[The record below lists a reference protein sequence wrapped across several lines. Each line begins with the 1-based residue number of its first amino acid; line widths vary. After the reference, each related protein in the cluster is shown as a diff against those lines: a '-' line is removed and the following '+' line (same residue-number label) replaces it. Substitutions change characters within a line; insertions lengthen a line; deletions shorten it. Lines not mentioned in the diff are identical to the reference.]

1 MKPALRPR
9 TDAASPL
16 KLAPWRP
23 PAWLSL
29 FSGAAWT
36 LAAAG
41 ARADEPEDP
50 GPPVHAI
57 VESPRPVML
66 GEHVRGKQAPQI
78 WTIPATLP
86 PVGGVALT
94 LHGRSRFE
102 VYGPGVAATDFE
114 LDDTRPVR
122 LTLLPGSRRNN
133 ILGSVMGIVST
144 VIVPIAAI
152 TFTVGLLTARN
163 DNEVG
168 PPGWL
173 SSGNQVVLGAGL
185 VLGVGVAGVISGWT
199 LYGLS
204 QTRVRKSPG

>member
-1 MKPALRPR
+1 MPAVRPR
-9 TDAASPL
+9 TDVASRIGLGP
-16 KLAPWRP
+16 RHP

-29 FSGAAWT
+29 FSGAALA

-41 ARADEPEDP
+41 ARADELEDP

-57 VESPRPVML
+57 VESSRPVMI
-66 GEHVRGKQAPQI
+66 GEHVRGKPAPQI

-94 LHGRSRFE
+94 LHGHSRFE

-122 LTLLPGSRRNN
+122 LTILPGSRRNN
-133 ILGSVMGIVST
+133 ILGSVLGIVST

-152 TFTVGLLTARN
+152 TFTVGLLSASS
-163 DNEVG
+163 DNQVG

-173 SSGNQVVLGAGL
+173 SSGNQIALGAGL

-204 QTRVRKSPG
+204 QTRVRKSPW